1 MIKFILKY
9 LRKYKLLVFFLTIL
23 MFFSLLIT
31 SITPYIAGRF
41 IDLIVLKPTKKEIL
55 NFGYIFC
62 LIGVMGIVCSYVTN
76 IISMNFTYK
85 VIFKVES
92 DIISHMQKIP
102 YEDFKKNFNPAQLI
116 QRIRN
121 DSDTIITFF
130 INNMYKFTY
139 NIVLISSVLFL
150 MMKISFSIFFIMI
163 LFIPIYILIYI
174 ILKRPL
180 YNSTVKVKEEN
191 TIYFKKIYEDLHQLQ
206 EIKIHAHYDKRERK
220 RLIEFIKYNQV
231 LLENL
236 KLVEIFKSIDSI
248 LSIIFQVLVLI
259 IGGMEIVK
267 GNLTIGQYTIINV
280 YFGIVLSS
288 INYYFNLG
296 EAYQRARASYFR
308 IKELFD
314 IPEEQNGHVVIQ
326 DIKSISVD
334 GIEFIYPG
342 DFFKLDKRGE
352 KIVFEKGNIYS
363 LAGAN
368 GTGKSTFIN
377 ILVGVIQSI
386 NKGSIH
392 YNDHNI
398 NTLNKV
404 EMRKKRISFLS
415 QQIVYGD
422 ETVEEFLLQYID
434 TDKVSLRNIIRN
446 NNFINSLWNE
456 NEIINL
462 LNRKMASLSV
472 GELKKIYLFKTFEKE
487 CDILIL
493 DEPTASL
500 DKAALDVLKEYLKI
514 YKKEHIIIIVNHE
527 ILLNDIFDKII
538 YFDKKL

>member
-174 ILKRPL
+174 I
-180 YNSTVKVKEEN
+180 
-191 TIYFKKIYEDLHQLQ
+191 
-206 EIKIHAHYDKRERK
+206 
-220 RLIEFIKYNQV
+220 
-231 LLENL
+231 
-236 KLVEIFKSIDSI
+236 
-248 LSIIFQVLVLI
+248 
-259 IGGMEIVK
+259 
-267 GNLTIGQYTIINV
+267 
-280 YFGIVLSS
+280 
-288 INYYFNLG
+288 
-296 EAYQRARASYFR
+296 
-308 IKELFD
+308 
-314 IPEEQNGHVVIQ
+314 
-326 DIKSISVD
+326 
-334 GIEFIYPG
+334 
-342 DFFKLDKRGE
+342 
-352 KIVFEKGNIYS
+352 
-363 LAGAN
+363 
-368 GTGKSTFIN
+368 
-377 ILVGVIQSI
+377 
-386 NKGSIH
+386 
-392 YNDHNI
+392 
-398 NTLNKV
+398 
-404 EMRKKRISFLS
+404 
-415 QQIVYGD
+415 
-422 ETVEEFLLQYID
+422 
-434 TDKVSLRNIIRN
+434 
-446 NNFINSLWNE
+446 
-456 NEIINL
+456 
-462 LNRKMASLSV
+462 
-472 GELKKIYLFKTFEKE
+472 
-487 CDILIL
+487 
-493 DEPTASL
+493 
-500 DKAALDVLKEYLKI
+500 
-514 YKKEHIIIIVNHE
+514 
-527 ILLNDIFDKII
+527 
-538 YFDKKL
+538 